1 MKKSELKAIIKEE
14 IQNILKEEAPEPKF
28 KKGDSFA
35 YRGVRYTVVSDNGYV
50 VKVVD
55 KKGNE
60 ATYNYNQ
67 LKQGMSSPK
76 PDFLKEEDKKEI
88 DYEVYY
94 SYRERGNDPEETETP
109 INVKASSKEEA
120 IKLAKEKLEK
130 DKPSRWRARINNSFE
145 AFEKKD

>member
-1 MKKSELKAIIKEE
+1 MKKSELKQLIREE
-14 IQNILKEEAPEPKF
+14 IQNLIKEEAPKPKF

-35 YRGVRYTVVSDNGYV
+35 YRGIRYTVISDNGYV
-50 VKVVD
+50 VKVED
-55 KKGNE
+55 KKGKE

-76 PDFLKEEDKKEI
+76 PDFLKEEKEI

-94 SYRERGNDPEETETP
+94 MYRERGNDEIETETP

-120 IKLAKEKLEK
+120 IEKAKEKLK
-130 DKPSRWRARINNSFE
+130 ADKPSRWRARINSSFE
-145 AFEKKD
+145 AFEKKKD